1 MDNTETINTET
12 NIVSSGGITSD
23 RTIFDNRG
31 KFFDPYQFNKEFE
44 KYIDGSKKK
53 RLNEQKLRTY
63 DLEKIENTRIRP
75 YDISFSKI
83 IKNIQSMWFRYYD
96 NIRDRKN
103 IFEGS
108 SYDDLFYLSITF
120 ITVYILYI
128 MIYLIF
134 S

>member
-1 MDNTETINTET
+1 MDNTETDIYN
-12 NIVSSGGITSD
+12 VSSGDITSD
-23 RTIFDNRG
+23 RTMFDNRG
-31 KFFDPYQFNKEFE
+31 RFFDPYQFNKEFE
-44 KYIDGSKKK
+44 KYIDDGKK
-53 RLNEQKLRTY
+53 RRLKEQKLRTH
-63 DLEKIENTRIRP
+63 DLEKIENRRTRP
-75 YDISFSKI
+75 YNMSFSKI

-96 NIRDRKN
+96 NICDKKN
-103 IFEGS
+103 IFEGA

>member
-1 MDNTETINTET
+1 MDNTETDIYNVT
-12 NIVSSGGITSD
+12 SGGITSD
-23 RTIFDNRG
+23 RTMFDNRG
-31 KFFDPYQFNKEFE
+31 RFFDPYQFNKEFE
-44 KYIDGSKKK
+44 KYIDYSKKR
-53 RLNEQKLRTY
+53 RLKEQKLRTH

-75 YDISFSKI
+75 YNMSFSKI

-96 NIRDRKN
+96 NIRNGKK
-103 IFEGS
+103 IFEGA

>member
-1 MDNTETINTET
+1 MDNTETDIYNVT
-12 NIVSSGGITSD
+12 SGGITSD
-23 RTIFDNRG
+23 RTMFDNRG
-31 KFFDPYQFNKEFE
+31 RFFDAYQFNKEFE
-44 KYIDGSKKK
+44 KYIDDSKKR
-53 RLNEQKLRTY
+53 RLKEQKLRTH

-75 YDISFSKI
+75 YNMSFSKI

-96 NIRDRKN
+96 NIRNGKN
-103 IFEGS
+103 ILEGA

>member
-1 MDNTETINTET
+1 MDNTETDIYN
-12 NIVSSGGITSD
+12 VSSGGITSD
-23 RTIFDNRG
+23 RTMFDNRG
-31 KFFDPYQFNKEFE
+31 RFFDAYQFNKEFE
-44 KYIDGSKKK
+44 KYIDDSKKR
-53 RLNEQKLRTY
+53 RLKEQKLRTH

-75 YDISFSKI
+75 YNMSFSKI

-96 NIRDRKN
+96 NIRNGKN
-103 IFEGS
+103 ILEGV

>member
-44 KYIDGSKKK
+44 KYIDDSKKK

>member
-1 MDNTETINTET
+1 MDNTETDIYNVT
-12 NIVSSGGITSD
+12 SGGITSD
-23 RTIFDNRG
+23 RTMFDNRG
-31 KFFDPYQFNKEFE
+31 RFFDPYQFNKEFE
-44 KYIDGSKKK
+44 KYIDDSKKR
-53 RLNEQKLRTY
+53 RLKEQKLRTH

-75 YDISFSKI
+75 YNMSFSKI

-96 NIRDRKN
+96 NIRNGKN
-103 IFEGS
+103 ILEGA

>member
-1 MDNTETINTET
+1 MDNTETDIYN
-12 NIVSSGGITSD
+12 VSSGGITSD
-23 RTIFDNRG
+23 RTMFDNRG
-31 KFFDPYQFNKEFE
+31 RFFDPYQFNKEFE
-44 KYIDGSKKK
+44 KYIDDSKKR
-53 RLNEQKLRTY
+53 RLKEQKLRTH

-75 YDISFSKI
+75 YNMSFSKI

-96 NIRDRKN
+96 NIRNGKK
-103 IFEGS
+103 IFEGA

>member
-1 MDNTETINTET
+1 MDNTETDIYN
-12 NIVSSGGITSD
+12 VSSGGITSD
-23 RTIFDNRG
+23 RTMFDNRG
-31 KFFDPYQFNKEFE
+31 RFFDAYQFNKEFE
-44 KYIDGSKKK
+44 KYIDDSKKR
-53 RLNEQKLRTY
+53 RLKEQKLRTH

-75 YDISFSKI
+75 YNMSFSKI

-96 NIRDRKN
+96 NIRNGKN
-103 IFEGS
+103 ILEGA

>member
-1 MDNTETINTET
+1 MDNTETDIYN
-12 NIVSSGGITSD
+12 VSSGGITSD
-23 RTIFDNRG
+23 RTMFDNRG
-31 KFFDPYQFNKEFE
+31 RFFDAYQFNKEFE
-44 KYIDGSKKK
+44 KYIDDSKKR
-53 RLNEQKLRTY
+53 RLKEQKLRTH

-75 YDISFSKI
+75 YNMSFSKI

-96 NIRDRKN
+96 NIRNGKK
-103 IFEGS
+103 IFEGA

-134 S
+134 L

>member
-1 MDNTETINTET
+1 MDNTETDIYN
-12 NIVSSGGITSD
+12 VSSGGITSD
-23 RTIFDNRG
+23 RTMFDNRG
-31 KFFDPYQFNKEFE
+31 RFFDAYQFNKEFE
-44 KYIDGSKKK
+44 KYIDDSKKR
-53 RLNEQKLRTY
+53 RLKEQKLRTH

-75 YDISFSKI
+75 YNMTFSKI

-96 NIRDRKN
+96 NIRNGKN
-103 IFEGS
+103 ILEGA

-128 MIYLIF
+128 IIYLIF

>member
-1 MDNTETINTET
+1 MDNTEIDIYNVT
-12 NIVSSGGITSD
+12 SGGITSD
-23 RTIFDNRG
+23 RSMFDNRG
-31 KFFDPYQFNKEFE
+31 RFFDPYQFNKEFE
-44 KYIDGSKKK
+44 KYIDDSKKR
-53 RLNEQKLRTY
+53 RLKEQKLRIH

-75 YDISFSKI
+75 YNMSFSKI

-96 NIRDRKN
+96 NIRNGKN
-103 IFEGS
+103 IFEGAT
-108 SYDDLFYLSITF
+108 YDDLFYLSITF

>member
-1 MDNTETINTET
+1 MDNTETDIYNVT
-12 NIVSSGGITSD
+12 SGGITSD
-23 RTIFDNRG
+23 RTMFDNRG
-31 KFFDPYQFNKEFE
+31 RFFDSYQFNKEFE
-44 KYIDGSKKK
+44 KYIDDSKKR
-53 RLNEQKLRTY
+53 RLKEQKLRTQ

-75 YDISFSKI
+75 YNMSFSKI
-83 IKNIQSMWFRYYD
+83 VKNIQSMWFRYYD
-96 NIRDRKN
+96 NIRNGKK
-103 IFEGS
+103 IFEGA

>member
-1 MDNTETINTET
+1 MDNTETDIYN
-12 NIVSSGGITSD
+12 VSSGGITSD
-23 RTIFDNRG
+23 RTMFDNRG
-31 KFFDPYQFNKEFE
+31 RFFDPYQFNKEFE
-44 KYIDGSKKK
+44 KYIDDSKKR
-53 RLNEQKLRTY
+53 RLKEQKLKTY
-63 DLEKIENTRIRP
+63 DLEKIENARIRP
-75 YDISFSKI
+75 YNMSFSKI

-96 NIRDRKN
+96 NIRNGKK
-103 IFEGS
+103 IFEGA

>member
-1 MDNTETINTET
+1 MDNTETDIYNVT
-12 NIVSSGGITSD
+12 SGGITSD
-23 RTIFDNRG
+23 RSMFDNRG
-31 KFFDPYQFNKEFE
+31 RFFDPYQFNKEFE
-44 KYIDGSKKK
+44 KYIDDSKKR
-53 RLNEQKLRTY
+53 RLKEQKLRIH

-75 YDISFSKI
+75 YNMSFSKI

-96 NIRDRKN
+96 NIRNGKN
-103 IFEGS
+103 IFEGAT
-108 SYDDLFYLSITF
+108 YDDLFYLSITF

>member
-1 MDNTETINTET
+1 MDNTETDIYNVT
-12 NIVSSGGITSD
+12 SRGITSD
-23 RTIFDNRG
+23 RTMFDNRG
-31 KFFDPYQFNKEFE
+31 RFFDAYQFNKEFE
-44 KYIDGSKKK
+44 KYIDDSKKR
-53 RLNEQKLRTY
+53 RLKEQKLRTH

-75 YDISFSKI
+75 YNMSFSKI

-96 NIRDRKN
+96 NIRNGKN
-103 IFEGS
+103 IFEGAT
-108 SYDDLFYLSITF
+108 YDDLFFLSITF

>member
-1 MDNTETINTET
+1 MDNTETDIYD
-12 NIVSSGGITSD
+12 VSSGGITSD
-23 RTIFDNRG
+23 RTMFDNRE

-44 KYIDGSKKK
+44 KYIDDSKKR
-53 RLNEQKLRTY
+53 RLKEQKLRSY
-63 DLEKIENTRIRP
+63 DLDKLENTRIRP
-75 YDISFSKI
+75 YNMSFSKI

-96 NIRDRKN
+96 NIRNGKN
-103 IFEGS
+103 ILEGA
-108 SYDDLFYLSITF
+108 SYDDLFFLSITF